1 MVASI
6 FLTGRVTV
14 KKNQITPKMNAQL
27 AEQLVEKW
35 QTAKAHALGQDH
47 AVEKL
52 SEVIYAIL

>member
-1 MVASI
+1 MAI
-6 FLTGRVTV
+6 KT
-14 KKNQITPKMNAQL
+14 NQITPKMNAQL